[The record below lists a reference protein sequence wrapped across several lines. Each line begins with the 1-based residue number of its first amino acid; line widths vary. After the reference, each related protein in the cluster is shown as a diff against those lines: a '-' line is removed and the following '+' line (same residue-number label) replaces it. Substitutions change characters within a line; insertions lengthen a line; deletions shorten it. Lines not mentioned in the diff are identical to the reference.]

1 MWDALPIQRT
11 NQTTTAKRGL
21 LIDPSATYTY
31 SSDVCSARW
40 RDVDPRV
47 QRWALNLWILHFGIR
62 RCPLGPDDI
71 FVWIPYI
78 STLAAKLGRWSS
90 NSASAPSAV
99 VMCNFVDPAH
109 RKRGAAGKMIL
120 AIAKLL
126 SSTAM
131 GIPTPLFELQN
142 VPPSMSDAT
151 PFLRFS
157 YLWIPS
163 SILQSTSQQEWV
175 ETPIHCAG
183 IPGFH
188 PTTWD
193 GYRMF
198 RNSDDSE
205 TRRILVDP
213 HDDIVWYDYSLSDLL
228 TANLPVNCKYVR
240 WFSPFGNICV
250 YALNMRF
257 TPPPHTEMVL
267 V

>member
-1 MWDALPIQRT
+1 MWDSLPIQR
-11 NQTTTAKRGL
+11 QRTTTKRGPDFS

-31 SSDVCSARW
+31 DPEVCSARW

-47 QRWALNLWILHFGIR
+47 QQWALNLWILHFGIR

-78 STLAAKLGRWSS
+78 STLAAKLGRWSGT
-90 NSASAPSAV
+90 PSAV

-109 RKRGAAGKMIL
+109 RKRGVAGKMIL

-126 SSTAM
+126 SSAPI

-163 SILQSTSQQEWV
+163 SILQSTSQQWH
-175 ETPIHCAG
+175 ETPIHCTYD

-198 RNSDDSE
+198 QNSNLG
-205 TRRILVDP
+205 RILVDP
-213 HDDIVWYDYSLSDLL
+213 HDDIVWYDSFSDVL
-228 TANLPVNCKYVR
+228 TADIPVNCKYVR

-250 YALNMRF
+250 YALNMWF
-257 TPPPHTEMVL
+257 TPRQHNEMFVL
-267 V
+267 I

>member
-11 NQTTTAKRGL
+11 TTQQRGPH
-21 LIDPSATYTY
+21 LIDPSVKYPY
-31 SSDVCSARW
+31 DSEVCSARW

-47 QRWALNLWILHFGIR
+47 QRWALKLWILNFGIR

-78 STLAAKLGRWSS
+78 STLAAKLGRWSGS
-90 NSASAPSAV
+90 ESPSAV

-126 SSTAM
+126 SNM

-142 VPPSMSDAT
+142 VPASMSDAT

-157 YLWIPS
+157 YLWIPP
-163 SILQSTSQQEWV
+163 SILGSQWV
-175 ETPIHCAG
+175 ETQAAAADG

-198 RNSDDSE
+198 QNQE
-205 TRRILVDP
+205 ARRILVDP
-213 HDDIVWYDYSLSDLL
+213 HDDIVWYDSFSDVL
-228 TANLPVNCKYVR
+228 TFTECKCKYVR

-257 TPPPHTEMVL
+257 TPPQHNEMVL

>member
-1 MWDALPIQRT
+1 
-11 NQTTTAKRGL
+11 
-21 LIDPSATYTY
+21 
-31 SSDVCSARW
+31 
-40 RDVDPRV
+40 
-47 QRWALNLWILHFGIR
+47 
-62 RCPLGPDDI
+62 
-71 FVWIPYI
+71 
-78 STLAAKLGRWSS
+78 
-90 NSASAPSAV
+90 
-99 VMCNFVDPAH
+99 MCNFVDPRH

-126 SSTAM
+126 SNM

-142 VPPSMSDAT
+142 VPASMSDAT

-157 YLWIPS
+157 YLWIPP
-163 SILQSTSQQEWV
+163 SILGSQWV
-175 ETPIHCAG
+175 ETQAAAADG

-198 RNSDDSE
+198 QNQE
-205 TRRILVDP
+205 ARRILVDP
-213 HDDIVWYDYSLSDLL
+213 HDDIVWYDSFSDVL
-228 TANLPVNCKYVR
+228 TFTECKCKYVR

-257 TPPPHTEMVL
+257 TPPQHNEMVL

>member
-11 NQTTTAKRGL
+11 TQTTTAKRGP

-31 SSDVCSARW
+31 SSEVCSARW

-47 QRWALNLWILHFGIR
+47 QQWALNLWILHFGIR

-78 STLAAKLGRWSS
+78 STLAAKLGRWSAS
-90 NSASAPSAV
+90 GSASAV

-120 AIAKLL
+120 AIAKVL
-126 SSTAM
+126 SNM

-157 YLWIPS
+157 YLWIPP
-163 SILQSTSQQEWV
+163 SILRLRSQEWV
-175 ETPIHCAG
+175 ETPIHCTG

-198 RNSDDSE
+198 RNQNSNLKK
-205 TRRILVDP
+205 RRIILVDP

>member
-1 MWDALPIQRT
+1 V
-11 NQTTTAKRGL
+11 QT
-21 LIDPSATYTY
+21 
-31 SSDVCSARW
+31 
-40 RDVDPRV
+40 
-47 QRWALNLWILHFGIR
+47 WALNLWILNFGIR

-71 FVWIPYI
+71 LVWIPYI
-78 STLAAKLGRWSS
+78 STLAAKLGRWSG
-90 NSASAPSAV
+90 SASAV

-126 SSTAM
+126 SNM

-163 SILQSTSQQEWV
+163 ILGLDSQQWV
-175 ETPIHCAG
+175 ETQASAACG

-198 RNSDDSE
+198 QNSE
-205 TRRILVDP
+205 RENRRILVDP
-213 HDDIVWYDYSLSDLL
+213 HDDIVWYDSFSDVL
-228 TANLPVNCKYVR
+228 TANLPIRDCKYVR

-257 TPPPHTEMVL
+257 TPHNEMVL